1 MQGVGCADD
10 LLYFKCPTTK
20 QMPCPVNA
28 NESIIDEQLWRATVI
43 PASTTYAEAAAG
55 SDSYAP
61 NTLSLLMLGH
71 DMVDIDKPGR

>member
-1 MQGVGCADD
+1 MQDVGCADD

-28 NESIIDEQLWRATVI
+28 YESIIDDQLLQATAI
-43 PASTTYAEAAAG
+43 PDSKTYANITAA
-55 SDSYAP
+55 P
-61 NTLSLLMLGH
+61 IPIHPIFMSLLMLGH